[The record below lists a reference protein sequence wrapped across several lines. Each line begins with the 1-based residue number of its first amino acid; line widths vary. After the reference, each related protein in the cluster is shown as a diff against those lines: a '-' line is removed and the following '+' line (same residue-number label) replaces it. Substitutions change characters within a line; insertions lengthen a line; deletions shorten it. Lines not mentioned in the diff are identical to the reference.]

1 MSAPLWIFD
10 LDNTLHDARPHIFP
24 QINRAMTEYIR
35 DHVGGGQG
43 DAHGD
48 ARGDDRG
55 RMTLERAGELRT
67 HYWRTYGATLAGLVR
82 HHGVHPPHFLWHT
95 HQFESLEHMVVA
107 ERGLR
112 QVLARLP
119 GRKVILS
126 NAPTHYA
133 QAVIGILDIG
143 PLFDAVYCMEQ
154 MRFRPKPDPSA
165 LRMVLRAEGVA
176 PRRAV
181 LVEDTLANLRSARR
195 LGVRSVWISS
205 QAAVPRWVDARLRS
219 VLDLPGIARRFRTYV
234 PGRRGAEG

>member
-1 MSAPLWIFD
+1 MRDTPLWVFD

-24 QINRAMTEYIR
+24 HINRAMTEYIR
-35 DHVGGGQG
+35 DHVGNV
-43 DAHGD
+43 
-48 ARGDDRG
+48 RGAG
-55 RMTLERAGELRT
+55 PGAMTLEQAGALRM

-82 HHGVHPPHFLWHT
+82 HHGVQPPHFLWHT
-95 HQFESLEHMVVA
+95 HQFESLERMVVA

-133 QAVIGILDIG
+133 RAVIGILGIG

-165 LRMVLRAEGVA
+165 LRMVLRAEGVP

-195 LGVRSVWISS
+195 LGVRTVWIST
-205 QAAVPRWVDARLRS
+205 QAAVPRWVDARLHS
-219 VLDLPGIARRFRTYV
+219 VLALPGIARRFRNNV
-234 PGRRGAEG
+234 PGRLGMEG